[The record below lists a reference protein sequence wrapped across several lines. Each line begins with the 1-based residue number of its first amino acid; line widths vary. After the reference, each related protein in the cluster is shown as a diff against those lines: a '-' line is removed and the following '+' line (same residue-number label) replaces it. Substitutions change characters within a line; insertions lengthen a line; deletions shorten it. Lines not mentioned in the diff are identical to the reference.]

1 VELTERNCGEDFFT
15 QNSFQGNSFSTYVGD
30 IMQSIYEKRPWLSSY
45 PDGVAHDLETATAT
59 AIDDFNKSVLSRPNF
74 PAVCY
79 FDHAI
84 SYREVNR
91 LSESVAA
98 AFSDFGLQAGD
109 RIIVDLQNVPQFL
122 VAIYAAWKLGIIVVP
137 VNPMYKEQE
146 LSYFFRDSGA
156 KLFFTLDEIASNL
169 DLSFLKDTEV
179 EQIITTSALDMLP
192 AEAPPP
198 EALKN
203 TTRVSVQ
210 GCVNLL
216 EILDKYKDKRVDCC
230 KMSPDA
236 VAYLTYTSGT
246 TGQPKG
252 AMNTHGNIAFS
263 ARVYQAM
270 MSIDSTDVV
279 LGVAPLF
286 HVTGEV
292 AHAAIAALTGIP
304 VVLFYRFDP
313 GEALR
318 LIEQWKV
325 TMTVASITVYIALTN
340 HPEIGKRDLSSFVKA
355 YSGGAPV
362 SKAVVDHFEELTGLC
377 LHNVYG
383 MTETNS
389 PSHITPLGMQGP
401 VDAESGAVSVGVP
414 VPNSI
419 SRIMDLEDSSREL
432 APGEVGEIVNRG
444 PMIIPGYWNKPDETA
459 HAIRD
464 GWLYSGDV
472 GKMDEH
478 GWFYVVDRKKDL
490 IIASGYKVWPRD
502 VEDVLYQHP
511 AVREAAVVGMPDPYR
526 GETVKAFVAL
536 KEGLERTVTSDDI
549 ISFCK
554 SRMAA
559 YKYPREVEFVSEIPK
574 TLTGKFLRRALRE
587 KEKS

>member
-1 VELTERNCGEDFFT
+1 
-15 QNSFQGNSFSTYVGD
+15 
-30 IMQSIYEKRPWLSSY
+30 MQSIYEKRPWLSSY

-192 AEAPPP
+192 AEAPTPG
-198 EALKN
+198 ALRN
-203 TTRVSVQ
+203 TNRVTVP

-230 KMSPDA
+230 KVSPDA

-270 MSIDSTDVV
+270 MAIDSTDVV

-362 SKAVVDHFEELTGLC
+362 SKAVVDHFEELTGLR

-419 SRIMDLEDSSREL
+419 SRIMDLEDGSREL
-432 APGEVGEIVNRG
+432 GPGEVGEIVNRG